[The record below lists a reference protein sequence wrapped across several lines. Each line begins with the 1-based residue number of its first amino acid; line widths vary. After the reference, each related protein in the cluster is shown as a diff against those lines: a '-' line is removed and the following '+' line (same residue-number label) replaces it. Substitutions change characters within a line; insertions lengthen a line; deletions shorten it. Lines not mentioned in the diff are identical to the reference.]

1 MARPQT
7 LRLGTATLINTDRD
21 HNGRW
26 WITYYKQCSL
36 FHRDAASVRNTLKY
50 PKSTPS
56 REALDAWLT
65 ELAADDSKRH
75 GAVAADGL
83 SAEHL
88 ATGFGPEAHADE
100 EDPVANTK
108 MVI

>member
-36 FHRDAASVRNTLKY
+36 FHRDAASVRNTLKF
-50 PKSTPS
+50 PKGTPS
-56 REALDAWLT
+56 REALDAWLS

-75 GAVAADGL
+75 SAVPAVDPAQ
-83 SAEHL
+83 SW
-88 ATGFGPEAHADE
+88 GPEAHADE
-100 EDPVANTK
+100 DDPVANTK